1 MAFTHTLDSLKK
13 SMLSDS
19 LIRTVTVTAN
29 NNTFTIDP
37 NTAGLFLVTASTN
50 STIAISNLNSAFD
63 TTGSVFSILLTLGS
77 DSLTISWPNNI
88 DWNEGEA
95 PELSYKNLVT
105 FTKFDSSNKWVAGSI
120 VVDDTFPSA

>member
-1 MAFTHTLDSLKK
+1 MAFVDTFDSLKK

-19 LIRTVTVTAN
+19 LIKTVTVTAN

-37 NTAGLFLVTASTN
+37 NSAGLFLITASSN
-50 STIAISNLNSAFD
+50 STIAISNLNSAFA

-77 DSLTISWPNNI
+77 DSLTISWPNNVS
-88 DWNEGEA
+88 WNGGEA

-105 FTKFDSSNKWVAGSI
+105 FTKFDSSNNWIGGSI
-120 VVDDTFPSA
+120 VVNDTFPSA

>member
-1 MAFTHTLDSLKK
+1 MAFVDTLNSLKK
-13 SMLSDS
+13 LMLSDS
-19 LIRTVTVTAN
+19 LIKTITITSN

-37 NTAGLFLVTASTN
+37 NIAGLFLITASSN
-50 STIAISNLNSAFD
+50 STIAISNLNSDFD

-88 DWNEGEA
+88 DWNGGEA

-105 FTKFDSSNKWVAGSI
+105 FNKFDSNSNWVAGS
-120 VVDDTFPSA
+120 VVIDDTFPS